1 MYKVVK
7 AFHDLKDVKKTKS
20 GNVYYEYNVGDTYPR
35 NGLNPSEER
44 IAELSGENN
53 KQGTPLIKL
62 VEETVKED
70 KEEATVKDSSKKTKS
85 SAK

>member
-1 MYKVVK
+1 MYKVIK
-7 AFHDLKDVKKTKS
+7 AFYDLEDVKKTKS

-70 KEEATVKDSSKKTKS
+70 KEESTVKDSSKKTKS

>member
-20 GNVYYEYNVGDTYPR
+20 GNVYHEYNVGDTYPR

-44 IAELSGENN
+44 ISELSGDNN

-62 VEETVKED
+62 VKENVKED
-70 KEEATVKDSSKKTKS
+70 KEEETIKDSSKKIKS